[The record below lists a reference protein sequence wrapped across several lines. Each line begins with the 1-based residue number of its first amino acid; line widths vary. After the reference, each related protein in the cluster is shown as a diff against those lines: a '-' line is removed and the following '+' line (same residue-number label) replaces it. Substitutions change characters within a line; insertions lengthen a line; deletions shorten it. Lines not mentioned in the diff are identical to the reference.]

1 VGVNKRPRTPR
12 GPCRDSAE
20 KTNNPTTTVG
30 SAIIVFKKVIR
41 ALLPVNSLSAI
52 RKLRGIP
59 TIVAKHTALHDTFR
73 ETTVHFITSL
83 SKEIISLRAVVK
95 ACKR

>member
-12 GPCRDSAE
+12 GPWRDIAE
-20 KTNNPTTTVG
+20 KTNKPTTTVG
-30 SAIIVFKKVIR
+30 SAIIVFKRVTR
-41 ALLPVNSLSAI
+41 ALLPVNSLRDI

-59 TIVAKHTALHDTFR
+59 TIVDSSTALQDTLR
-73 ETTVHFITSL
+73 ETMVHVITSL
-83 SKEIISLRAVVK
+83 SKETISCRAVIK